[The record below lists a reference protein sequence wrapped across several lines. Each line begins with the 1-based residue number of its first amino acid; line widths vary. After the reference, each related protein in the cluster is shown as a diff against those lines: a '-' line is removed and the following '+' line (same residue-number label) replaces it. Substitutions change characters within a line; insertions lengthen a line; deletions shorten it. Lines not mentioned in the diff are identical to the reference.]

1 MQTKIKKALAIIA
14 IIALTGCA
22 KDTPTSTI
30 ADGAILSAQA
40 AIHVIKHTTTLEQ
53 CQAFSES
60 EINGLMR
67 DIESIKVSAQSEIK
81 AEQTNTTKWKIIAGF
96 VSVLLFLFITKRF
109 IQ

>member
-1 MQTKIKKALAIIA
+1 M
-14 IIALTGCA
+14 ALTGCA
-22 KDTPTSTI
+22 KDPPTSTI

-40 AIHVIKHTTTLEQ
+40 AIHIIKHATTLEQ

-96 VSVLLFLFITKRF
+96 VSVLLFLIIAKRF
-109 IQ
+109 I

>member
-1 MQTKIKKALAIIA
+1 MKHFTILLILTLLISGCTK
-14 IIALTGCA
+14 T
-22 KDTPTSTI
+22 TPTSTI

-40 AIHVIKHTTTLEQ
+40 AIHVIKHATTLEQ

-81 AEQTNTTKWKIIAGF
+81 AEQTNTTKWKIVAGF
-96 VSVLLFLFITKRF
+96 VSVLLFLFIAKRF
-109 IQ
+109 I

>member
-1 MQTKIKKALAIIA
+1 MLKKLLYVMVALC
-14 IIALTGCA
+14 LCGCA
-22 KDTPTSTI
+22 KNSPTSTI

-40 AIHVIKHTTTLEQ
+40 AIHVVKHTTTLEQ

-81 AEQTNTTKWKIIAGF
+81 AEQTNTTKWKIVAGF
-96 VSVLLFLFITKRF
+96 VSVLLFLFIAKRF
-109 IQ
+109 I